1 VEVGGK
7 GGGRGGQVGEVE
19 VVQAV
24 DVRGV
29 EGKQRVEGVGE
40 RQGREEVEG
49 EGRVGGRVAGEEE
62 GAAQVVEALDI
73 AEVWSIHLRS
83 YRVSDTYC
91 ESFEE
96 IFERDIELSL
106 DFEMREI

>member
-1 VEVGGK
+1 MEVGGE

-49 EGRVGGRVAGEEE
+49 EGRVGGRRGEEE

-83 YRVSDTYC
+83 YRGSDTYC